1 MGTPLDRPRMNGP
14 HPSFPAFPKKGEG
27 HTAFPSDQP
36 AKGEGMVLPWLMTM
50 PEPSEAMKIGSSAIQ
65 KRAPSGNHIPD
76 EANVNP
82 CFAA

>member
-1 MGTPLDRPRMNGP
+1 MNGP